1 MFRKIN
7 QKYIADLLNISRV
20 TVTKALQNH
29 PDIAL
34 STREKVKKVADE
46 LGYIP
51 NIVGRSLS
59 TKKTNTIGLIVPKI
73 NHSFFSTI
81 IEELYSNAK
90 KVGYNIILMV
100 SFENEEAE
108 LDNVK
113 SLLSMNV
120 DGIIID
126 SVATSQKH
134 KAHNLL
140 NKHNKPF
147 IYLDRKPVSLKNAVG
162 VFFDDE
168 NLSYQLT
175 KEIIHKGFTK
185 LMFICGNKEIN
196 ISKHRLNGF
205 NKAVKEAHISVPEE
219 WYLITKLDK
228 INAEK
233 DFSTF
238 LENYNNLPE
247 IVICATDSIAIGVY
261 NACEKFEMKIPDDIS
276 VSGFGHVK
284 ISNLL
289 NPPLTTVKLNLKKA
303 AEKAL
308 ENLLHL
314 INNKPITETTLIEGE
329 IIFREST
336 KNK

>member
-1 MFRKIN
+1 
-7 QKYIADLLNISRV
+7 
-20 TVTKALQNH
+20 
-29 PDIAL
+29 
-34 STREKVKKVADE
+34 
-46 LGYIP
+46 
-51 NIVGRSLS
+51 
-59 TKKTNTIGLIVPKI
+59 
-73 NHSFFSTI
+73 
-81 IEELYSNAK
+81 
-90 KVGYNIILMV
+90 
-100 SFENEEAE
+100 
-108 LDNVK
+108 
-113 SLLSMNV
+113 
-120 DGIIID
+120 
-126 SVATSQKH
+126 
-134 KAHNLL
+134 
-140 NKHNKPF
+140 
-147 IYLDRKPVSLKNAVG
+147 
-162 VFFDDE
+162 
-168 NLSYQLT
+168 
-175 KEIIHKGFTK
+175 
-185 LMFICGNKEIN
+185 MFICGNKEIN

-261 NACEKFEMKIPDDIS
+261 NACEKFEMKIPDDIA

-308 ENLLHL
+308 ENLLLL

>member
-59 TKKTNTIGLIVPKI
+59 TKKTNTIGVIVPKI

-113 SLLSMNV
+113 VPASNLIGELEGQGLKQILAGLELGRINV
-120 DGIIID
+120 AARG
-126 SVATSQKH
+126 
-134 KAHNLL
+134 
-140 NKHNKPF
+140 
-147 IYLDRKPVSLKNAVG
+147 VG
-162 VFFDDE
+162 V
-168 NLSYQLT
+168 S
-175 KEIIHKGFTK
+175 
-185 LMFICGNKEIN
+185 
-196 ISKHRLNGF
+196 R
-205 NKAVKEAHISVPEE
+205 AA
-219 WYLITKLDK
+219 
-228 INAEK
+228 
-233 DFSTF
+233 
-238 LENYNNLPE
+238 LE
-247 IVICATDSIAIGVY
+247 DSIEYAKVRKTFGKPISEHQSIQIKLAEMATRLEASRLLTEQAAKAYDSGNRSDLQAGMAKLFATETALFNSTEAMRIHGGFGYSPEYNIERYYRDAPLLAIGEGT
-261 NACEKFEMKIPDDIS
+261 NELQKLIIAKQL
-276 VSGFGHVK
+276 VSD
-284 ISNLL
+284 N
-289 NPPLTTVKLNLKKA
+289 
-303 AEKAL
+303 
-308 ENLLHL
+308 
-314 INNKPITETTLIEGE
+314 
-329 IIFREST
+329 
-336 KNK
+336 

>member
-1 MFRKIN
+1 VKIN

-59 TKKTNTIGLIVPKI
+59 TKKTNTIGVIVPKI

-134 KAHNLL
+134 KVHNLL
-140 NKHNKPF
+140 NKHNKSF
-147 IYLDRKPVSLKNAVG
+147 IYLDRKPVSLKNAIG

-175 KEIIHKGFTK
+175 KEIINKGFTK
-185 LMFICGNKEIN
+185 LMFISGNQEIS

-219 WYLITKLDK
+219 WCLVTKLDK
-228 INAEK
+228 TNAEK

-247 IVICATDSIAIGVY
+247 VVICANDSIAIGVY
-261 NACEKFEMKIPDDIS
+261 NACEKFDVKIPDDIA

-284 ISNLL
+284 ISSLL

-308 ENLLHL
+308 ENLLLL
-314 INNKPITETTLIEGE
+314 INNKPITEKTLIEGK

-336 KNK
+336 EKK